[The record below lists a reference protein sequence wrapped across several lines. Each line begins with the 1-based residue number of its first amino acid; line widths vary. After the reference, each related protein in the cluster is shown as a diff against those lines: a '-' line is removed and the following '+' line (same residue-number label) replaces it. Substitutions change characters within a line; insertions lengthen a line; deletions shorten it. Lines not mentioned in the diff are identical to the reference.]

1 MRKMAMTI
9 RPWAAEVAAWME
21 RFCGMSDVEMLGI
34 IESEWGYRLPRIT
47 RHASPKVLMLIA
59 REPWSLL
66 LTSTSRLTV

>member
-1 MRKMAMTI
+1 
-9 RPWAAEVAAWME
+9 ME

-47 RHASPKVLMLIA
+47 KHASPKLLMLIA

-66 LTSTSRLTV
+66 LTSTSRLTVSILPTCVVPSYDN